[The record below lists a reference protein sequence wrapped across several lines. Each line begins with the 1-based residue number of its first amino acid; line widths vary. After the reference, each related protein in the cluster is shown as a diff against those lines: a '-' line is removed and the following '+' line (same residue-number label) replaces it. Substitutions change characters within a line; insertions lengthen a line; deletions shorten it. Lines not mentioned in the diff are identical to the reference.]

1 VHVLVWLPNLKKNN
15 RTWPNTTATTTTLPL
30 SHAARLGHAGPV
42 LESQITSCITDAS
55 QEERITLIS
64 ILVFI
69 VPDSTM
75 MFVHLSVNV
84 MLMDGYK
91 HH

>member
-1 VHVLVWLPNLKKNN
+1 MDTTKKML
-15 RTWPNTTATTTTLPL
+15 WM
-30 SHAARLGHAGPV
+30 
-42 LESQITSCITDAS
+42 LESQITSCIIDAS
-55 QEERITLIS
+55 QEERVTLIS

>member
-1 VHVLVWLPNLKKNN
+1 MYH
-15 RTWPNTTATTTTLPL
+15 RC
-30 SHAARLGHAGPV
+30 
-42 LESQITSCITDAS
+42 ESGG
-55 QEERITLIS
+55 ERGTLIS

-75 MFVHLSVNV
+75 MLVHLSVNV

-91 HH
+91 HHRHSHILTLPLLELHIY

>member
-1 VHVLVWLPNLKKNN
+1 VIVVGFVINCEPTKLLALD
-15 RTWPNTTATTTTLPL
+15 
-30 SHAARLGHAGPV
+30 V
-42 LESQITSCITDAS
+42 LEAQITSCIIDAS
-55 QEERITLIS
+55 QEERVTSIS

-69 VPDSTM
+69 VPDSAM

-91 HH
+91 HQ

>member
-1 VHVLVWLPNLKKNN
+1 MSSYLVSTLSMKDFAAKRFERNN
-15 RTWPNTTATTTTLPL
+15 SLHRYGNV
-30 SHAARLGHAGPV
+30 R
-42 LESQITSCITDAS
+42 ITDNIMYHRCES
-55 QEERITLIS
+55 GGERVTLIS

>member
-1 VHVLVWLPNLKKNN
+1 LK
-15 RTWPNTTATTTTLPL
+15 
-30 SHAARLGHAGPV
+30 AAAGLDVCMYV
-42 LESQITSCITDAS
+42 LESQITSCIIDAS
-55 QEERITLIS
+55 QEERVTLII

-75 MFVHLSVNV
+75 MSVHLSVNV

>member
-1 VHVLVWLPNLKKNN
+1 MCQLLTVLGF
-15 RTWPNTTATTTTLPL
+15 
-30 SHAARLGHAGPV
+30 HV
-42 LESQITSCITDAS
+42 LESQITSCIIDAG
-55 QEERITLIS
+55 QEERVTLMS

-75 MFVHLSVNV
+75 MFVHLSVYV

>member
-1 VHVLVWLPNLKKNN
+1 ME
-15 RTWPNTTATTTTLPL
+15 PL
-30 SHAARLGHAGPV
+30 TVDQAKCGAPHRPV
-42 LESQITSCITDAS
+42 SESQITSCIIDAS
-55 QEERITLIS
+55 QEERVALIS

-69 VPDSTM
+69 VPDSAM

>member
-1 VHVLVWLPNLKKNN
+1 MAFL
-15 RTWPNTTATTTTLPL
+15 TWGTM
-30 SHAARLGHAGPV
+30 
-42 LESQITSCITDAS
+42 LESQITSCIIDAS
-55 QEERITLIS
+55 QEERVTLII

-75 MFVHLSVNV
+75 MSVHLSVNV